1 MAAPKKY
8 TKINGIMK
16 LNPEYKRWK
25 VAQQG
30 AAGPVTTVVNSAE
43 ALPIVCSMEDH
54 MKLNEDL
61 NQEIPLAEST
71 NATIEMLQEPEIAAE
86 AGMEADTMIDELGD
100 LLEKYE
106 IPIGLTNKLMLLSE
120 YQSLEF
126 IIDDSGSMRLDT
138 DTIDPITRKP
148 MSRWAEAQV
157 RLKAMI
163 EIIAYVPFEQIGIE
177 FLNRKDRISLTRNGQ
192 APQQFMATAY
202 GQIDAIFARKPQGST
217 PALEKIQESLLRG
230 QGSNIARYFF
240 GDGKPNGGSVAIQ
253 EIIQILKA
261 RNNPAENPVTFLS
274 CTNDDDAVEWMKDA
288 EEVAPYCSEADDF
301 ADEAREVL
309 KDQGVALPYSK
320 GFHLICELVAAMNPD
335 DLDALDESVPFTKF
349 TLDNLLGIVSN
360 DASYQHYFDKFL
372 EAQARRPVEH
382 DERTGQPKQIDL
394 LRKNTQWNY
403 GDFRNASGAAKVIPH
418 VRQFKQQIATML

>member
-1 MAAPKKY
+1 MSK
-8 TKINGIMK
+8 
-16 LNPEYKRWK
+16 
-25 VAQQG
+25 
-30 AAGPVTTVVNSAE
+30 
-43 ALPIVCSMEDH
+43 
-54 MKLNEDL
+54 
-61 NQEIPLAEST
+61 
-71 NATIEMLQEPEIAAE
+71 EPEIAAE

-192 APQQFMATAY
+192 TPQQFMATAY

-288 EEVAPYCSEADDF
+288 EEVTLSSLSSSSSSSSCVYPVFWLLLHRARISLLTGFCFVFLVHFFQWSICIAVTTNGRIQHTTKIINFPHPQVAPYCSEADDF

>member
-1 MAAPKKY
+1 
-8 TKINGIMK
+8 
-16 LNPEYKRWK
+16 
-25 VAQQG
+25 
-30 AAGPVTTVVNSAE
+30 
-43 ALPIVCSMEDH
+43 
-54 MKLNEDL
+54 
-61 NQEIPLAEST
+61 
-71 NATIEMLQEPEIAAE
+71 
-86 AGMEADTMIDELGD
+86 
-100 LLEKYE
+100 
-106 IPIGLTNKLMLLSE
+106 
-120 YQSLEF
+120 
-126 IIDDSGSMRLDT
+126 
-138 DTIDPITRKP
+138 
-148 MSRWAEAQV
+148 
-157 RLKAMI
+157 MI

>member
-1 MAAPKKY
+1 
-8 TKINGIMK
+8 
-16 LNPEYKRWK
+16 
-25 VAQQG
+25 
-30 AAGPVTTVVNSAE
+30 
-43 ALPIVCSMEDH
+43 
-54 MKLNEDL
+54 
-61 NQEIPLAEST
+61 
-71 NATIEMLQEPEIAAE
+71 
-86 AGMEADTMIDELGD
+86 
-100 LLEKYE
+100 
-106 IPIGLTNKLMLLSE
+106 
-120 YQSLEF
+120 
-126 IIDDSGSMRLDT
+126 MRLDT

-288 EEVAPYCSEADDF
+288 EEVTLSSSLSSCVYPVF
-301 ADEAREVL
+301 RLLLHRARIRL
-309 KDQGVALPYSK
+309 LT
-320 GFHLICELVAAMNPD
+320 GFL
-335 DLDALDESVPFTKF
+335 FR
-349 TLDNLLGIVSN
+349 LLGSLFSMINVHCC
-360 DASYQHYFDKFL
+360 HYK
-372 EAQARRPVEH
+372 RSHPTH
-382 DERTGQPKQIDL
+382 N
-394 LRKNTQWNY
+394 KNY
-403 GDFRNASGAAKVIPH
+403 
-418 VRQFKQQIATML
+418 

>member
-30 AAGPVTTVVNSAE
+30 AAGPVTTVINSAE

-61 NQEIPLAEST
+61 KQEIPLAEST

-360 DASYQHYFDKFL
+360 DVSYQHYFDKFL

-403 GDFRNASGAAKVIPH
+403 DDFRNASGAAKVIPH